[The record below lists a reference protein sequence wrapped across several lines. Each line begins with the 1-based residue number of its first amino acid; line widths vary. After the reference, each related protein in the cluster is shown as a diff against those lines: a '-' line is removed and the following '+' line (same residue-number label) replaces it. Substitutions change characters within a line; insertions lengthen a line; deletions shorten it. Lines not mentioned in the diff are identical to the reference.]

1 MIEIERKF
9 LIKNDDY
16 KSEAYAKKTLRQGYI
31 STDPKRTVRIRI
43 EDDKAFITI
52 KGESSS
58 DGLQRFEFEQEIG
71 LEDAENLLN
80 ICLPGKISKYRH
92 LVKVENMKFEVDEF
106 LDENTGLTV
115 AEIELENVDQQFC
128 KPSWLGEEV
137 TGDTKYYN
145 AQLSKNPFKDWND

>member
-9 LIKNDDY
+9 LVKNDDY

-43 EDDKAFITI
+43 EDNQAFITI

-58 DGLQRFEFEQEIG
+58 DGLQRFEFEQQIG
-71 LEDAENLLN
+71 LEDAKNLLN

-92 LVKVENMKFEVDEF
+92 LVKVENLKFEVDEF
-106 LDENTGLTV
+106 LDENNGLTV

-145 AQLSKNPFKDWND
+145 AQLSKNPFKNWNE